1 MSSELIALLAGLA
14 DLEEAVHGG
23 RMGKSIYR
31 HQTLP
36 FVLFLHPGLQQLSS
50 CIAFYYDLLLH
61 HSPEMT
67 ELDRAPCT
75 EVSDTRSPCAFFLTS
90 AG

>member
-1 MSSELIALLAGLA
+1 MSSELIGLLAGLA

-23 RMGKSIYR
+23 RMGKSVYSP
-31 HQTLP
+31 QTLP
-36 FVLFLHPGLQQLSS
+36 FVVFLHPGLQQLCS
-50 CIAFYYDLLLH
+50 CIAFHHDLLLY

-75 EVSDTRSPCAFFLTS
+75 EVSDTRSPCAFFLPS